1 MANET
6 TVVATLGNGVAV
18 VAAQQQ
24 SIAEDRQAIEEALA
38 TGLPQIEEA
47 VGRADALSSS
57 LWAMTSE
64 NRQLNSDITQHHG
77 DIQRWHDAHEA
88 DKLQLTAMKNEM
100 EVLHDSV
107 ADLVNQNPAANV
119 NGGYF

>member
-24 SIAEDRQAIEEALA
+24 SIVEDRQAIEEALA

-47 VGRADALSSS
+47 VGRADALSSL
-57 LWAMTSE
+57 LWAMTTE

-107 ADLVNQNPAANV
+107 ADLVNQSPAANV